1 MTTGKGGERSSEG
14 SGDGKGRSVF
24 LQFREEVRVMSKRV
38 SVCVVGICLLLA
50 AGMVPGG
57 LPAVQGGQVEIRLGH
72 ADPPDIYTSRKAA
85 GSTVFKNLVENETGG
100 AIKVSLFPAGQLG
113 GEREI
118 AEAVKLGS
126 VQVGMLSGPF
136 SGFCKEAQV
145 FDIPYLFSSLLVAYR
160 TLDGPFGKELAQEC
174 LQKTGM
180 RILTYAQVGF
190 RNFTNS
196 AKVIRTPADLKGL
209 KFRVMENPVYMNLVR
224 SMGGAPTPIPW
235 PETYTA
241 LQQRVVDGQENPISS
256 IKFAKLYEVQ
266 KYMTMDG
273 HTFGVSFMLINE
285 KFFQGLPKEHQ
296 AIVRNAALTSAVS
309 ENGID
314 NLENSVGLQFL
325 KEKGMEIYTP
335 TAAEKA
341 EFRKAAQPAVIAYLE
356 KQVGRPWID
365 KILNAVKQVE
375 SALAQ

>member
-1 MTTGKGGERSSEG
+1 
-14 SGDGKGRSVF
+14 
-24 LQFREEVRVMSKRV
+24 MSRYV
-38 SVCVVGICLLLA
+38 PAIVVGICMLL
-50 AGMVPGG
+50 GG
-57 LPAVQGGQVEIRLGH
+57 LAPLTLPTAQAGQVEIRLGH

-85 GSTVFKNLVENETGG
+85 GSTVFKNLVENESGG
-100 AIKVSLFPAGQLG
+100 ALKVNLFPAGQLG

-126 VQVGMLSGPF
+126 VQIGMLSGPF
-136 SGFCKEAQV
+136 SGFCREAQV
-145 FDIPYLFSSLLVAYR
+145 FDIPYLFPSLLVAYR
-160 TLDGPFGKELAQEC
+160 TLEGPFGKELADEC
-174 LQKTGM
+174 LKKTGM

-196 AKVIRTPADLKGL
+196 ARVIKSPADLKGL

-224 SMGGAPTPIPW
+224 SMGAAPTPIPW

-241 LQQRVVDGQENPISS
+241 LQQKVVDGQENPISA

-273 HTFGVSFMLINE
+273 HTFGVSFMLVNDR
-285 KFFQGLPKEHQ
+285 FFQGLPKEQ
-296 AIVRNAALTSAVS
+296 QTILKNAALTSVVS

-314 NLENSVGLQFL
+314 NLDNSVGIQFL
-325 KEKGMEIYTP
+325 KDKGMEIYTP
-335 TAAEKA
+335 TPAEKA
-341 EFRKAAQPAVIAYLE
+341 QFRAAAQPPIIEYLE

-365 KILNAVKQVE
+365 KILKAVKDTE
-375 SALAQ
+375 AALAR

>member
-1 MTTGKGGERSSEG
+1 
-14 SGDGKGRSVF
+14 
-24 LQFREEVRVMSKRV
+24 MSKRFPV
-38 SVCVVGICLLLA
+38 IVVGICVMLLA
-50 AGMVPGG
+50 GLAPGP
-57 LPAVQGGQVEIRLGH
+57 LPTAHAAQFEIRLAH

-85 GSTVFKNLVENETGG
+85 GSTVFKAMVENETGG
-100 AIKVSLFPAGQLG
+100 AVAVNLFPAGQLG

-126 VQVGMLSGPF
+126 VQIGMLSGPF

-145 FDIPYLFSSLLVAYR
+145 FDIPYLFPSNLVAYR
-160 TLDGPFGKELAQEC
+160 VLDGPFGKELAQEC

-196 AKVIRTPADLKGL
+196 ARVIKSPGDLKGL
-209 KFRVMENPVYMNLVR
+209 KFRVMENPVYMTLVR
-224 SMGGAPTPIPW
+224 SLGGAPTPIPW

-241 LQQRVVDGQENPISS
+241 LQQKVVDGQENPVSA

-285 KFFQGLPKEHQ
+285 KFFQSLPKEYQ
-296 AIVRNAALTSAVS
+296 AIVKRAALTSAVS

-314 NLENSVGLQFL
+314 NLDNAIGVQFL
-325 KEKGMEIYTP
+325 KEKGMEVYAP
-335 TAAEKA
+335 TAAQKA
-341 EFRKAAQPAVIAYLE
+341 EFQAAAQPPIIEYLD
-356 KQVGRPWID
+356 KQLGGRAWID
-365 KILNAVKQVE
+365 KVLHAVKDTE
-375 SALAQ
+375 ASLEK

>member
-1 MTTGKGGERSSEG
+1 
-14 SGDGKGRSVF
+14 
-24 LQFREEVRVMSKRV
+24 MSKMFSSV
-38 SVCVVGICLLLA
+38 ALGVCVLVLVGLVPVGIPTVHA
-50 AGMVPGG
+50 A
-57 LPAVQGGQVEIRLGH
+57 QFEIRLGH
-72 ADPPDIYTSRKAA
+72 SDPPDIYTSRKAA
-85 GSTVFKNLVENETGG
+85 GSTVFKNMVENETGG
-100 AIKVSLFPAGQLG
+100 AIKVNLFPAGQLG
-113 GEREI
+113 GEREV

-136 SGFCKEAQV
+136 SGFCREAQV
-145 FDIPYLFSSLLVAYR
+145 FDIPYLFPSLLVAYR
-160 TLDGPFGKELAQEC
+160 TLDGPFGKELAEEC
-174 LQKTGM
+174 LKKTGM

-196 AKVIRTPADLKGL
+196 ARVIKSPADLKGL
-209 KFRVMENPVYMNLVR
+209 KFRVMENPVYMNLVK

-241 LQQRVVDGQENPISS
+241 LQQKVVDGQENPISA

-285 KFFQGLPKEHQ
+285 KFFQSLPKEYQ
-296 AIVRNAALTSAVS
+296 AIVKNAALTSAVS

-314 NLENSVGLQFL
+314 NLDSAIGIQFL
-325 KEKGMEIYTP
+325 KEKGMEVYAP

-341 EFRKAAQPAVIAYLE
+341 QFRAAAQPPIIKYLE
-356 KQVGRPWID
+356 EQIGRTWID
-365 KILNAVKQVE
+365 KVLNAVKQTE
-375 SALAQ
+375 AALEK

>member
-1 MTTGKGGERSSEG
+1 MRT
-14 SGDGKGRSVF
+14 
-24 LQFREEVRVMSKRV
+24 MSKYV
-38 SVCVVGICLLLA
+38 SAIAVGICMLLVWLA
-50 AGMVPGG
+50 PGA
-57 LPAVQGGQVEIRLGH
+57 LPTVHAAQFEIRLGH
-72 ADPPDIYTSRKAA
+72 PDPADIYTSRKAA
-85 GSTVFKNLVENETGG
+85 GSTVFKALVESATGG
-100 AIKVSLFPAGQLG
+100 AVKVNLFPAGQLG

-145 FDIPYLFSSLLVAYR
+145 FDIPYLFPSYLVAYK
-160 TLDGPFGKELAQEC
+160 TLDGPFGKELADEC
-174 LQKTGM
+174 LKKTGM

-196 AKVIRTPADLKGL
+196 NRVIKSPADLKGL

-241 LQQRVVDGQENPISS
+241 LQQKVVDGQENPISA

-285 KFFQGLPKEHQ
+285 KFFQSLPKEYQ
-296 AIVRNAALTSAVS
+296 TIVKNAALTSAVS

-314 NLENSVGLQFL
+314 NLDVSIGLQFL
-325 KEKGMEIYTP
+325 KDKGMEVYVPTP
-335 TAAEKA
+335 AELA
-341 EFRKAAQPAVIAYLE
+341 QFRAAAQPPVIAYLE
-356 KQVGRPWID
+356 QQIGRAWID
-365 KILNAVKQVE
+365 KVLRAVKE
-375 SALAQ
+375 AEAASEK

>member
-1 MTTGKGGERSSEG
+1 MSR
-14 SGDGKGRSVF
+14 RI
-24 LQFREEVRVMSKRV
+24 VMSA
-38 SVCVVGICLLLA
+38 VGMGVLILLGLSL
-50 AGMVPGG
+50 GG
-57 LPAVQGGQVEIRLGH
+57 PPAVHAAQFEIRLGH
-72 ADPPDIYTSRKAA
+72 PDPADIYTSRKAA
-85 GSTVFKNLVENETGG
+85 GSTVFKAIVENETGG
-100 AIKVSLFPAGQLG
+100 AVKVNLYPAGQLG
-113 GEREI
+113 GEREV

-126 VQVGMLSGPF
+126 VQIGMLSGPF
-136 SGFCKEAQV
+136 SGFCREAQV
-145 FDIPYLFSSLLVAYR
+145 FDIPYLFPSHLVAYR
-160 TLDGPFGKELAQEC
+160 TLEGPFGKELAEEC
-174 LQKTGM
+174 LKKTGM

-196 AKVIRTPADLKGL
+196 ARVIKNPADLKGL

-241 LQQRVVDGQENPISS
+241 LQQKVVDGQENPISS

-285 KFFQGLPKEHQ
+285 RFFQSLPKEYQ
-296 AIVRNAALTSAVS
+296 VILKNAALTSAVS

-314 NLENSVGLQFL
+314 NLDNSIGLQFL
-325 KEKGMEIYTP
+325 KDKGMEVYAP

-341 EFRKAAQPAVIAYLE
+341 QFRAVAQPAVITYLE
-356 KQVGRPWID
+356 QQIGRTWID
-365 KILNAVKQVE
+365 KVLNAVKAVE
-375 SALAQ
+375 AAMEK

>member
-1 MTTGKGGERSSEG
+1 
-14 SGDGKGRSVF
+14 
-24 LQFREEVRVMSKRV
+24 MSKHVLV
-38 SVCVVGICLLLA
+38 SAVGVCMLLIGLA
-50 AGMVPGG
+50 PAAVPT
-57 LPAVQGGQVEIRLGH
+57 ARAAQFEIRLAH
-72 ADPPDIYTSRKAA
+72 PDPADIYTSRKAA
-85 GSTVFKNLVENETGG
+85 GSTVFKNIVESETGG
-100 AIKVSLFPAGQLG
+100 AVKINLFPAGQLG

-126 VQVGMLSGPF
+126 IQIGMLSGPF

-145 FDIPYLFSSLLVAYR
+145 FDIPYLFPSHLVAYR
-160 TLDGPFGKELAQEC
+160 TLDGPFGKELAEEC
-174 LQKTGM
+174 LKKTGM

-196 AKVIRTPADLKGL
+196 ARVIKTPGDLKGL

-224 SMGGAPTPIPW
+224 SMGAAPTPIPW

-241 LQQRVVDGQENPISS
+241 LQQKVVDGQENPISS

-273 HTFGVSFMLINE
+273 HTFGVSFMLVNE
-285 KFFQGLPKEHQ
+285 KFFQSLPKEYQ
-296 AIVRNAALTSAVS
+296 AILKNAALTSAVS

-314 NLENSVGLQFL
+314 NLENSLGLQFL
-325 KEKGMEIYTP
+325 KDKGMEVYSP

-341 EFRKAAQPAVIAYLE
+341 QFRAAAQPPVIEYLE
-356 KQVGRPWID
+356 KQVGRSWID
-365 KILNAVKQVE
+365 KVLSAVKQTE
-375 SALAQ
+375 AALAQ

>member
-1 MTTGKGGERSSEG
+1 
-14 SGDGKGRSVF
+14 
-24 LQFREEVRVMSKRV
+24 
-38 SVCVVGICLLLA
+38 LA
-50 AGMVPGG
+50 
-57 LPAVQGGQVEIRLGH
+57 
-72 ADPPDIYTSRKAA
+72 D
-85 GSTVFKNLVENETGG
+85 
-100 AIKVSLFPAGQLG
+100 
-113 GEREI
+113 
-118 AEAVKLGS
+118 
-126 VQVGMLSGPF
+126 
-136 SGFCKEAQV
+136 
-145 FDIPYLFSSLLVAYR
+145 
-160 TLDGPFGKELAQEC
+160 EC
-174 LQKTGM
+174 LKKAGM

-196 AKVIRTPADLKGL
+196 AKVIKTPADLKGL

-273 HTFGVSFMLINE
+273 HTFGVSFMLTNE
-285 KFFQGLPKEHQ
+285 KFFQSLPKDQ
-296 AIVRNAALTSAVS
+296 QTILKNAALTSAVS

-314 NLENSVGLQFL
+314 NLENSQGLNFL
-325 KEKGMEIYTP
+325 KEKGMEVYTP

-341 EFRKAAQPAVIAYLE
+341 QFRKVAQPAVIEYLE
-356 KQVGRPWID
+356 KQIGRPWID

-375 SALAQ
+375 TALAQ

>member
-1 MTTGKGGERSSEG
+1 
-14 SGDGKGRSVF
+14 
-24 LQFREEVRVMSKRV
+24 MSKYV
-38 SVCVVGICLLLA
+38 SAIAVGICLLLVGLTPGTLPTVQA
-50 AGMVPGG
+50 A
-57 LPAVQGGQVEIRLGH
+57 QFDIRLGH
-72 ADPPDIYTSRKAA
+72 SDPPDIHTSRKAA

-100 AIKVSLFPAGQLG
+100 AVKINLFPAGQLG
-113 GEREI
+113 AEREV

-126 VQVGMLSGPF
+126 VQIGMLSGPF

-145 FDIPYLFSSLLVAYR
+145 FDIPYLFPSLLVAYR

-196 AKVIRTPADLKGL
+196 ARVIKSPADVKGL

-241 LQQRVVDGQENPISS
+241 LQQKVVDGQENPISA
-256 IKFAKLYEVQ
+256 IQFAKLYEVQ

-285 KFFQGLPKEHQ
+285 KFFQSLPKEYQ
-296 AIVRNAALTSAVS
+296 AIVKNAAVTSAVS

-314 NLENSVGLQFL
+314 NLVSAIGIQFL
-325 KEKGMEIYTP
+325 KDKGMEIYTP
-335 TAAEKA
+335 TASEKTQ
-341 EFRKAAQPAVIAYLE
+341 FRTAAQPAVIEYLE
-356 KQVGRPWID
+356 KQIGRPWID
-365 KILNAVKQVE
+365 KVLNAVKQTE
-375 SALAQ
+375 AALAQ